1 MNTVR
6 VIVWKETRS
15 FLREKLRLGALIL
28 FALFFGTY
36 FAARFG
42 QLLLV
47 PTALLMMVAGAYAL
61 SQAAFYREALNKTLV
76 NLLASPV
83 TPGTLLFGKTLAVFI
98 FSYAVEL
105 IGVAICVGFSWFR
118 LGELPSL
125 ASVFTA
131 LVVVPIL
138 GFAFIELFGTLYNLV
153 RGGVVVWLLAFPLYA
168 ALMSTAVSTRI
179 GVIFSS
185 VWLPPVT
192 GLGVVALLYA
202 VAGKISKD
210 RMTRLAS

>member
-1 MNTVR
+1 

>member
-1 MNTVR
+1 VNTVR